1 MTAIASMVGT
11 TAKAI
16 VNATPTTMVVG
27 RMADVIVDSTV
38 ADSDRASSLVMAE
51 VTVNTM
57 FSMHGG
63 RWQQHVNAGER
74 CQETARAGP
83 ATAMK
88 REAATATAFATA
100 TVMVTA
106 MDLAWMTGMA
116 AATLP
121 AMATTQESK

>member
-1 MTAIASMVGT
+1 MW
-11 TAKAI
+11 
-16 VNATPTTMVVG
+16 
-27 RMADVIVDSTV
+27 IVDSTV
-38 ADSDRASSLVMAE
+38 ADSDTQATSLVMAE
-51 VTVNTM
+51 VTVDEAM
-57 FSMHGG
+57 FSTHGG

-83 ATAMK
+83 ATAME

-106 MDLAWMTGMA
+106 MDLAWMTGSA

-121 AMATTQESK
+121 AMATPQESK